1 MVRNITAFK
10 TWTYKYEIYEES
22 LIFEIRINLHM
33 NTPSVTN
40 YCLGQANS
48 YHPFKK
54 RAIVESFFLKHTLF
68 YFVFLWALCIRA
80 FVVSSNRRSRRFRA
94 PVDRNNKFP
103 GVQLVHC
110 ESPLLAAPRIRNWH
124 FDSLL
129 LQEQAIQRSS
139 RQTILSSRC
148 QMEKSH
154 LQMRRMHCELF
165 SLLFLSKL
173 SFFYYATLLMWWN
186 LSSFEQITFS
196 SKILHL
202 YPPLQKQYFWKFSF
216 ILF

>member
-33 NTPSVTN
+33 NTPQSLTIVLVRRT
-40 YCLGQANS
+40 LIIPLKRGQ
-48 YHPFKK
+48 FGQ
-54 RAIVESFFLKHTLF
+54 SFFLKHTLF

-173 SFFYYATLLMWWN
+173 SFFLLCYSTDVMKPF
-186 LSSFEQITFS
+186 L
-196 SKILHL
+196 
-202 YPPLQKQYFWKFSF
+202 FWTDNFFK
-216 ILF
+216 